1 MINLSAL
8 KMDNLNPGH
17 GHLKRE
23 LCLCLMEGETMC
35 ILTCRMDLNKL
46 PSPEQVLT
54 VHLLNL
60 HTRESV
66 SGVSILS
73 LASMKTRA
81 PTPRSTDVLSSCTQ
95 PEHFVMRVKPFCLE
109 NARNQE
115 KHLIY

>member
-17 GHLKRE
+17 GHLKLE

-35 ILTCRMDLNKL
+35 TLTCRMDLNKL

-60 HTRESV
+60 HTRE
-66 SGVSILS
+66 GVSILS
-73 LASMKTRA
+73 LLPPCKPEIRLL
-81 PTPRSTDVLSSCTQ
+81 TPLMCFQVAHSLNTL
-95 PEHFVMRVKPFCLE
+95 
-109 NARNQE
+109 
-115 KHLIY
+115 

>member
-17 GHLKRE
+17 GHLKLE
-23 LCLCLMEGETMC
+23 LCLCLIEGETTC
-35 ILTCRMDLNKL
+35 TLTCRMDLNKL
-46 PSPEQVLT
+46 PCPEQVLT

-60 HTRESV
+60 HPRE
-66 SGVSILS
+66 GVSILS
-73 LASMKTRA
+73 LTSMQTRD
-81 PTPRSTDVLSSCTQ
+81 PTPHSTDVLSNCTQ
-95 PEHFVMRVKPFCLE
+95 PEHFVMHVKLFCLE